1 MKKIYRIF
9 YKLFNVGCCYFDV
22 FLSLLISRT
31 LKSYGKNIIFGR
43 FFSNKITSPQNIT
56 IGSNFQSG
64 GNLYLYGHD
73 GEISIGDNCSW
84 GTNIQIGASE
94 GSIYI
99 GNDVQ
104 IASNVVI
111 RAADHAYEN
120 PDKLIIDQGYKS
132 GRIIIEN
139 DVWICSNCVILK
151 NVRIGKGSVI
161 AAGAVVTK
169 DVEPFSVVA
178 GIPAKKIK
186 SRLN

>member
-1 MKKIYRIF
+1 MKKIYLIFHKIF
-9 YKLFNVGCCYFDV
+9 YVSFYFFDV
-22 FLSLLISRT
+22 LLSSLISRT

-43 FFSNKITSPQNIT
+43 FFSNKIISPQNIT
-56 IGSNFQSG
+56 IGSNFESG

-99 GNDVQ
+99 GNNVQ

-111 RAADHAYEN
+111 RAADHAYED

-139 DVWICSNCVILK
+139 DVWVCSNCVVLK

-178 GIPAKKIK
+178 GVPAKKIK